1 MRRQIDTGLDI
12 VTDGEFRRWMFMN
25 SFYDAVS
32 GIRTGKTVRF
42 RKDRGEGVELN
53 VHEIVDR
60 LRVVDSPGAREAAF
74 MAHAAE
80 GYPFKV
86 TFPAASIF
94 THPLTTIAEPDGS
107 GSGTLEE
114 FVQDAIE
121 IERQLVADAIAAG
134 ARYVQ
139 FDFPIYVCVSDPVWT
154 ARFEAEG
161 HNVRGLLDAA
171 LAADKSV
178 LEDIPSDVTT
188 ALHICRGNYRSSWMC
203 EDDDPGLPDRST

>member
-1 MRRQIDTGLDI
+1 M
-12 VTDGEFRRWMFMN
+12 
-25 SFYDAVS
+25 A
-32 GIRTGKTVRF
+32 
-42 RKDRGEGVELN
+42 
-53 VHEIVDR
+53 EIA
-60 LRVVDSPGAREAAF
+60 GG
-74 MAHAAE
+74 H
-80 GYPFKV
+80 PFKV
-86 TFPAASIF
+86 TFPAVSLF
-94 THPLTTIAEPDGS
+94 GHPFSYKPGVTTGYEDLQA
-107 GSGTLEE
+107 
-114 FVQDAIE
+114 FVAHAIE
-121 IERQLVADAIAAG
+121 IEQRLVTDAIAAG